1 MLDSSGTVFFKK
13 QDSQKRYFCPNLP
26 LDTKNWSVHEL
37 AKILSPKKLN
47 KKMLNQFYKKTFHW
61 KSSPRYAEKN
71 LTKLQKKLYQTYE
84 EFLVVALKPLNF
96 SAITKFFRKI
106 RFSRKFLVY
115 EQKGVLT
122 NLPQNFRRTAKR
134 LHQIPKV
141 FTIINIAKKILFQK
155 IFFWT
160 CKRHFC

>member
-1 MLDSSGTVFFKK
+1 MGQFFLKNKPLRNDIFARIFLWTPKVEVFMSLPKFYF
-13 QDSQKRYFCPNLP
+13 QKNS
-26 LDTKNWSVHEL
+26 T
-37 AKILSPKKLN
+37 
-47 KKMLNQFYKKTFHW
+47 KMLNQFYKKTFHW

-71 LTKLQKKLYQTYE
+71 LTKLQKKFYQTYE
-84 EFLVVALKPLNF
+84 EFLVVALKPLTF

-122 NLPQNFRRTAKR
+122 NLPQTFRRTSKR

-141 FTIINIAKKILFQK
+141 FTKINIAKKILFQK
-155 IFFWT
+155 MFFWT